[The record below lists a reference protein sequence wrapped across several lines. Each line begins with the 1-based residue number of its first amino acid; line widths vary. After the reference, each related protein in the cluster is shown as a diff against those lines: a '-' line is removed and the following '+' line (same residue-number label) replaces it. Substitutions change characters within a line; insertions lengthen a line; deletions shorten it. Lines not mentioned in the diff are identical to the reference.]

1 MKKNNFNFKSRLEMI
16 TDIVARN
23 ELPLLDVLE
32 IYTRFNYRVY
42 KEHNKKNEKST
53 HYDLAL
59 EEKTYRLTERYFD
72 IQRIKELNKCV
83 IK

>member
-16 TDIVARN
+16 TDIVVRN

-42 KEHNKKNEKST
+42 KRYNKKNGT
-53 HYDLAL
+53 HLAYNPLL
-59 EEKTYRLTERYFD
+59 EEETFRLTERYFD
-72 IQRIKELNKCV
+72 IQRVKELKKCEV
-83 IK
+83 K